1 MSACFLWQSEHRTL
15 NWEEADFFYM
25 PLYVNLLVWPVFG
38 WADGPWW
45 GGVWGAATAPLR
57 AAQQTAFNA
66 HVLPAHRP
74 FVAT

>member
-1 MSACFLWQSEHRTL
+1 MQSEHRTL

-45 GGVWGAATAPLR
+45 GGVWGAAPAPPR
-57 AAQQTAFNA
+57 AAQQT
-66 HVLPAHRP
+66 VDVRSCMLVT
-74 FVAT
+74 VAGAV